1 MKTPK
6 PSLTLLFT
14 LYHLTHTPFNPL
26 LFVTSPTFACL
37 HHQHITYKHFLCFF
51 LYITQCVAMERKRDS
66 ISSTRARKRGKTGKE
81 KVDEVESQ
89 ELGTC
94 LADLPFPIITDI
106 LLRLP
111 IKSVLIYVVKGDNVE
126 VLNFHSWQA

>member
-1 MKTPK
+1 
-6 PSLTLLFT
+6 
-14 LYHLTHTPFNPL
+14 
-26 LFVTSPTFACL
+26 
-37 HHQHITYKHFLCFF
+37 
-51 LYITQCVAMERKRDS
+51 MERKRDS

-94 LADLPFPIITDI
+94 FADLPFPIITDI

-111 IKSVLIYVVKGDNVE
+111 IKSVLICKCVCKTWNTMILDPHFPNLYFELSPELSPYDFLILICDRRDE
-126 VLNFHSWQA
+126 D